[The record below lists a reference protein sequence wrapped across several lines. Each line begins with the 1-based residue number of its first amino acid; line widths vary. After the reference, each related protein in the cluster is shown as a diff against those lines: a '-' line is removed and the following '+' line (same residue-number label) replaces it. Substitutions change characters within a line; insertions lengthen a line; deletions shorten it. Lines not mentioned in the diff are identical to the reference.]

1 MPWAWHGQVIKWVF
15 ALQKV
20 TNPNFLK
27 IGNHLIFSGQFWDL
41 TVEARSPTAVIT
53 GFSGQTALLSL
64 LLHIF
69 NPIVWLH
76 THTELEYLQ
85 IWRGAVNGLLLLV
98 TWPSTRLWL
107 AAVADHSISTAML
120 WLWWIRTGMY
130 HQVLTLTQRGNTI
143 IQAEGK
149 FIPGIIHIIVNVED
163 SSVSECKLNIW
174 VFLRMISNCL
184 FSLDKSCS

>member
-1 MPWAWHGQVIKWVF
+1 MSLLARTGVIKWVF

-27 IGNHLIFSGQFWDL
+27 IGNHFIFSGQFWDL
-41 TVEARSPTAVIT
+41 TVEARSPTAPIT
-53 GFSGQTALLSL
+53 GYSGQTALLSL

-76 THTELEYLQ
+76 THTELEMLEYLQ
-85 IWRGAVNGLLLLV
+85 IWSRVVNGLLLLV

-107 AAVADHSISTAML
+107 AVVADHSISTAML

-143 IQAEGK
+143 IHAQGK
-149 FIPGIIHIIVNVED
+149 FIPGIIVKDEGWSLHCIPPFFFCQWVQTKHLGIFED
-163 SSVSECKLNIW
+163 
-174 VFLRMISNCL
+174 
-184 FSLDKSCS
+184 DQ